1 MTVMD
6 NKDFIDRMYEWLGE
20 MLKAFWK
27 FCLHYAKE
35 TEKADLIVEP
45 QTVFLIAGVILF
57 FFGSACW
64 AASIAQARRHNPWA
78 YFIIGLIIPWVA
90 PFLMLFCMDLKGNR
104 EMKSAL
110 KAMEKQ
116 ERKEKELAEKKKAEE
131 EQQEMVAAEKRAKSW
146 GPEYFNSI
154 ARKENGDYAGPW
166 DVAYKGRKVH
176 VLRIL
181 EVLPEVVSVEIS
193 AAHGETSRIRIPY
206 TTLESWEND
215 SVGE

>member
-1 MTVMD
+1 MS

-20 MLKAFWK
+20 MFKALWK

-35 TEKADLIVEP
+35 TEKADLVVEP
-45 QTVFLIAGVILF
+45 STVFLIAGAILF

-64 AASIAQARRHNPWA
+64 AASIAQARRHNPWV
-78 YFIIGLIIPWVA
+78 YFVIGLLIPWVA
-90 PFLMLFCMDLKGNR
+90 PVLMLFAMDLKGNR

-110 KAMEKQ
+110 ANIEAQ
-116 ERKEKELAEKKKAEE
+116 ERKEKERAEQERQEE
-131 EQQEMVAAEKRAKSW
+131 ERKEKEAGQERAKTW
-146 GPEYFNSI
+146 GPEYFNAI

-166 DVAYKGRKVH
+166 DVAYKGRFVH

-193 AAHGETSRIRIPY
+193 AAHGETSKIRIPY
-206 TTLESWEND
+206 TTLESWED
-215 SVGE
+215 ADK